1 MLWGGLSG
9 ESGINRRDRGIR
21 KFRVIRRVWIL
32 RVIRVIWIIQGIWG
46 FRP

>member
-1 MLWGGLSG
+1 MGGLSG
-9 ESGINRRDRGIR
+9 GSQINRRDRR
-21 KFRVIRRVWIL
+21 FQKFRVIRRVWIL

>member
-1 MLWGGLSG
+1 MGGLSG
-9 ESGINRRDRGIR
+9 ESGIYRRDR

-32 RVIRVIWIIQGIWG
+32 RVIWIIRIIRDIWG